1 MRFITLGFLAVGCAE
16 TAITETTDL
25 TTDVAEM
32 TKLRIDFGESDGAD
46 WFVLND
52 DVMGGVSTSEVYATD
67 TTVVFEGEV
76 STDNN
81 GGFVSFRSPNNE
93 YDLSQY
99 SQIEVSYISEG
110 HDFTMILADQ
120 MMWYMPEFKH
130 EVFPIENEW
139 TTAVTSLYDFKQYQM
154 TGYGETETDVEMS
167 DEVLSEVIRLE
178 LRNSEFAS
186 GAFRLEIDYIEFQ
199 GYVNQ

>member
-1 MRFITLGFLAVGCAE
+1 MVVGCAD
-16 TAITETTDL
+16 TSITDSTDISE
-25 TTDVAEM
+25 DVAEM
-32 TKLRIDFGESDGAD
+32 TKLRIDFGESGGAE

-52 DVMGGVSTSEVYATD
+52 DVMGGVSTSDAYATD

-81 GGFVSFRSPNNE
+81 GGFVSLRSPNNE

-99 SQIEVSYISEG
+99 SQIEVSYKSEG

-130 EVFPIENEW
+130 EVFPIENDW
-139 TTAVTSLYDFKQYQM
+139 TTAVTSLYDFKQYEM
-154 TGYGETETDVEMS
+154 TNYGEAVTDVEMS
-167 DEVLSEVIRLE
+167 TERLSEVIRLE
-178 LRNSEFAS
+178 LRKILSLPVELS
-186 GAFRLEIDYIEFQ
+186 VWKSTTLSFRAT
-199 GYVNQ
+199 